1 MVLVLL
7 LMLFLS
13 LVSLG
18 LWAYTRTILTSAAA
32 QAARYAANADVPD
45 EAASERVAQIM
56 SGGLTGQTAKSVHC
70 TESTDA
76 GLVGVTC
83 TMTAPGVIPLLAG
96 VLPDITVTGHAA
108 AEAP

>member
-7 LMLFLS
+7 LVLFLS

-18 LWAYTRTILTSAAA
+18 LWVYTRTLLTSAAA

-45 EAASERVAQIM
+45 DAAAARVAEIM
-56 SGGLTGQTAKSVHC
+56 GEGVTGQTADSVHC
-70 TESTDA
+70 TTATDGA
-76 GLVGVTC
+76 LVGVTC
-83 TMTAPGVIPLLAG
+83 TMKAPGVIPLLAG